1 MGNLISSLAT
11 VARSMETVQKGI
23 ALTSNNVTNARAPG
37 YVRQTLAVVGLPF
50 ELSRGLTGGLDS
62 TGLISSRKDYLEH
75 GVHTQQQQYGRFSQR
90 AVTLAQVDSAFD
102 VNGQGGVGKALD
114 GLFASFLDLSVAPN
128 STSSRQGVLRQA
140 RQLAGQFNDLAAT
153 LTNARQNAAT
163 EGRATV
169 TAINNITNDL
179 RNYNL
184 QIRQDRRKL
193 EDPGL
198 DAQIHS
204 KLDQLSDLV
213 DFTVLRGEDGSY
225 NVYLGGQ
232 TPAVLG
238 DHQYPIHLDESTG
251 QVVISNDQGAD
262 ITGTLQ
268 GGKIRGLIEA
278 HNGLIQSHQTDL
290 DRLATAVAQSVNA
303 QLGAGLDRNGQPG
316 AALFQYNATLGAA
329 ATIAVRNI
337 SPDEIAAASL
347 GAPGG
352 NGNALDLADFAS
364 AKIIDNQSFSQF
376 YGEIAARAGAAVA
389 AARDEERTHSLM
401 LTQAKTL
408 REELSSVSLDEEA
421 ARLVE
426 YQRAYQASA
435 QVFRTLNELTQTTI
449 DLLR

>member
-37 YVRQTLAVVGLPF
+37 YVRQTLSVVGLPF
-50 ELSRGLTGGLDS
+50 ELSRGLTGGLDAN
-62 TGLISSRKDYLEH
+62 GLVSSRKDYLER
-75 GVHTQQQQYGRFSQR
+75 GVRGQQQQYSRFAQR
-90 AVTLAQVDSAFD
+90 AVTLGQVDSAFD

-114 GLFASFLDLSVAPN
+114 GLFASFLELSVSPN
-128 STSSRQGVLRQA
+128 STSSRQAVLRQA
-140 RQLAGQFNDLAAT
+140 NQLAGQFNDLAAT
-153 LTNARQNAAT
+153 LTTARQNAAT

-179 RNYNL
+179 RNYNV

-204 KLDQLSDLV
+204 KLDQLSELA
-213 DFTVLRGEDGSY
+213 DFTVLRGEDGSF

-232 TPAVLG
+232 TPVVLG
-238 DHQYPIHLDESTG
+238 DHQYPIQFDQSTG
-251 QVVISNDQGAD
+251 QVVISSDQGAD

-268 GGKIRGLIEA
+268 GGKLRGLIEA
-278 HNGLIQSHQTDL
+278 HNGLIQSHQSDL

-303 QLGAGLDRNGQPG
+303 QLGAGVDRNGQPG
-316 AALFQYNATLGAA
+316 APLFQYNATLGAA

-337 SPDEIAAASL
+337 TPDEIAAASA

-376 YGEIAARAGAAVA
+376 YGEIAARAGAAVS